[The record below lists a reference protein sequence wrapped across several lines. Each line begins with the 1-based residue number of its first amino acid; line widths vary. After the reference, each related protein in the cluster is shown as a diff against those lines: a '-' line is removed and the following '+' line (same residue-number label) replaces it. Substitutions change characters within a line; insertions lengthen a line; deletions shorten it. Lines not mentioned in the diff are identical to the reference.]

1 MTIKKLTK
9 DTLIYEEGQ
18 ENSLD
23 IINNNFEEL
32 KNHKVPLEK
41 TDNETNAIIDSS
53 RASVIRFRDNWKDT
67 FTNAV
72 VEKNFIIS
80 RFVNGNWV
88 NDPLIIN
95 NTDWRIWID
104 GVNNSA
110 NSLQIMWTWMNVTKA
125 DSSMKIEIRDNRIL
139 PWCDWYNAEFWWG
152 AFTGNNE
159 IYWIGVGDWLGIMIR
174 SQKIIF
180 AAIPTSP
187 AGLTSWCVWRDG
199 ENLKIIP

>member
-32 KNHKVPLEK
+32 KNCKVPLEK
-41 TDNETNAIIDSS
+41 TNNETNAIIDSS

-80 RFVNGNWV
+80 RFVNWV
-88 NDPLIIN
+88 WVDNPLVIN
-95 NTDWRIWID
+95 NTDWKIWIHC
-104 GVNNSA
+104 VNNSA
-110 NSLQIMWTWMNVTKA
+110 NSLQIMWEWMNVTYPN
-125 DSSMKIEIRDNRIL
+125 SPMKIEIRDNRIL
-139 PWCDWYNAEFWWG
+139 PWYNWYNAELWWW
-152 AFTGNNE
+152 AFTWNTK
-159 IYWIGVGDWLGIMIR
+159 IYWIWVWDGLWLLLR
-174 SQKIIF
+174 SQKLILSGL
-180 AAIPTSP
+180 PTSP
-187 AGLTSWCVWRDG
+187 AGLTSWCVRRDG